1 MDFTTKIK
9 GICMKKVIIFSI
21 IIIAIIILA
30 ILTVN
35 HYNNENMINQ
45 NEEIKPISDSLL
57 YGFSDRRVIRCFE
70 RDRIGGNELYNFVDS
85 NFFKNKNF
93 YFAFREIERNYIL
106 IDSFWTYH
114 AGLCRSGFFASFY
127 ADSNYLYY
135 LLAILPKDSM
145 KVDNRHE
152 NYSKQLFHSFTYKV
166 IQSRRNISKM
176 KELHQEV
183 RKHQK
188 YKSKDPQEDFYKK
201 LDSLKAVLKR

>member
-1 MDFTTKIK
+1 
-9 GICMKKVIIFSI
+9 MKKVIIFSI

-35 HYNNENMINQ
+35 HYNNKNMINQ

-57 YGFSDRRVIRCFE
+57 YGFSENKVIRCFE
-70 RDRIGGNELYNFVDS
+70 KDRIGGNELYNFVDS
-85 NFFKNKNF
+85 NVFKNKNF
-93 YFAFREIERNYIL
+93 YFAFREIERNFIL

-114 AGLCRSGFFASFY
+114 GGLFRSGFFASFY

-135 LLAILPKDSM
+135 LLVILPKDSM
-145 KVDNRHE
+145 KVDDRFI
-152 NYSKQLFHSFTYKV
+152 NYSKDLFHSYTYKV

-176 KELHQEV
+176 KELDRKV
-183 RKHQK
+183 REKQK
-188 YKSKDPQEDFYKK
+188 YKTLDEYDELYKK